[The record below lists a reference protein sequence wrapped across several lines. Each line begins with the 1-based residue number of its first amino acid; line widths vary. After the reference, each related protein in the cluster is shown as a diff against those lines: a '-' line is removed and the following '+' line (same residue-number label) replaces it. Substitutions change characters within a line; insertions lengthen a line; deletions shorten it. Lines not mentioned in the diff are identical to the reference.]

1 MNSYNAK
8 VVARVSKAIQDVE
21 DGLVSLDEVQTMLG
35 SAASL
40 FENDGT
46 GLSELARTAEAD
58 IELIQF
64 TMLQEEHRPAAIW
77 MLDGLRTAMES
88 RGSTL

>member
-1 MNSYNAK
+1 MNSYDAK
-8 VVARVSKAIQDVE
+8 VVAPVSKAIQDVE
-21 DGLVSLDEVQTMLG
+21 DGLASLDEVQTMLG

-77 MLDGLRTAMES
+77 LLDGLRTAMES

>member
-1 MNSYNAK
+1 MNSYNTK
-8 VVARVSKAIQDVE
+8 VVSRVSKAIQDFE
-21 DGLVSLDEVQTMLG
+21 DGLISLDEVQAALG

-58 IELIQF
+58 MELVQF
-64 TMLQEEHRPAAIW
+64 TMLQEEQRPAAIW
-77 MLDGLRTAMES
+77 LLDGLRTAMES